1 MRAPRSTE
9 QPNALE
15 AEILAEKLAAY
26 VRIARKLEGLVAAAQ
41 AARRAVS
48 DCPGIDRPED
58 VARFEVLRRQAEQY
72 FWYLIVQ
79 REALGL
85 RRHEGLRR
93 HYPIPSPAHH
103 GTSPR
108 GSRDAEIERAAPTGP
123 DSPAGPKGGAHRSK
137 ADSGAPRR
145 AR

>member
-1 MRAPRSTE
+1 MRAPRSTD

-26 VRIARKLEGLVAAAQ
+26 VRIARKLEGLVTAAE

-48 DCPGIDRPED
+48 ACREIDRPGI
-58 VARFEVLRRQAEQY
+58 VARFEELRRQAEQY

-85 RRHEGLRR
+85 RHHEGLGR
-93 HYPIPSPAHH
+93 HDPIPAPVQ
-103 GTSPR
+103 GEPR
-108 GSRDAEIERAAPTGP
+108 
-123 DSPAGPKGGAHRSK
+123 
-137 ADSGAPRR
+137 
-145 AR
+145 